1 MLDAT
6 KNTDVHFLHNR
17 LHNIILGA
25 TKTMVRNFQ
34 VFYHTR
40 HCLFPEV
47 TFNCA
52 TVFTQVSVDSTTGS
66 QFSNVSG
73 SDRLSFPQALLS
85 YSASLT

>member
-6 KNTDVHFLHNR
+6 KNTDVYFLHNR
-17 LHNIILGA
+17 LYNIILGA

-34 VFYHTR
+34 VFITR

-52 TVFTQVSVDSTTGS
+52 TIFTQVSVDSTRGS

-73 SDRLSFPQALLS
+73 SDRLYFPKALLS